1 MGARLILPSPIS
13 SDWGKT
19 GENGDSLLFLLSLL
33 RRVPPPSLFRQRDPK
48 TWGESLDPSTG
59 GAGSKGGIS
68 PGRCTD
74 VSGGVCVR
82 ALKGVGGFP
91 LAPALGRKRKA
102 DFL

>member
-82 ALKGVGGFP
+82 ALKGGGRFP
-91 LAPALGRKRKA
+91 SSSSSWKEEKS
-102 DFL
+102 